1 MIIDLHVQRYGPS
14 GPARV
19 LTIHGVTE
27 HGRIWHRL
35 AHHLPEIP
43 IAAPDLLG
51 HGRSPWAAPWTIDAN
66 VSALAAL
73 LDNQGDG
80 PVVVVGHSF
89 GGAVAMHLAAARP
102 DQVAALVLLD
112 PAVALDGSRVREV
125 VDAMLASPDYLD
137 PAEARAEKATGAWA
151 DVDPPVL
158 DAELDE
164 HLVALPNGRYGWR
177 ISLPAM
183 VCYWSE
189 LARDIV
195 LPPVGTATT
204 LVRAVRASPAY
215 VSDQLLAA
223 LDKRLGADFELL
235 DFDCGHM
242 VPQAKPTEVA
252 AGDPQSTGTALAM
265 APVTDEQ
272 VELVRSL
279 VAAIPL
285 GRVSTYGDIAALA
298 GLSSPRIVGWI
309 MRTDSSDLPWHRVI
323 RASGRPAQH
332 LATRQLELLRAEGV
346 LSVDGRVALSEIRY
360 EFPPG

>member
-1 MIIDLHVQRYGPS
+1 MGRAVDHRRQRVRPGSTPRQS
-14 GPARV
+14 GRRS
-19 LTIHGVTE
+19 GSG
-27 HGRIWHRL
+27 GRTLLRRRCRY
-35 AHHLPEIP
+35 
-43 IAAPDLLG
+43 AP
-51 HGRSPWAAPWTIDAN
+51 GR
-66 VSALAAL
+66 
-73 LDNQGDG
+73 
-80 PVVVVGHSF
+80 
-89 GGAVAMHLAAARP
+89 ARP

-252 AGDPQSTGTALAM
+252 A
-265 APVTDEQ
+265 
-272 VELVRSL
+272 
-279 VAAIPL
+279 
-285 GRVSTYGDIAALA
+285 
-298 GLSSPRIVGWI
+298 
-309 MRTDSSDLPWHRVI
+309 VI
-323 RASGRPAQH
+323 RSRLGPR
-332 LATRQLELLRAEGV
+332 
-346 LSVDGRVALSEIRY
+346 
-360 EFPPG
+360 